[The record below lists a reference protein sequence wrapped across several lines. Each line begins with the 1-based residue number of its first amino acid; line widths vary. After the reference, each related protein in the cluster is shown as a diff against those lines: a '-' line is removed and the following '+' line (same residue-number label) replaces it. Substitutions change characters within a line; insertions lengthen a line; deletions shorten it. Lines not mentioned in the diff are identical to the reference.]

1 MLLKPI
7 RAFQGNLIPVVRNR
21 KRDNGRRKM
30 KGRAKSG
37 KVKKRM
43 SKVVGTVH
51 EWH

>member
-7 RAFQGNLIPVVRNR
+7 RAFKGNIIPIVCNG
-21 KRDNGRRKM
+21 KRDNGRRKK

-37 KVKKRM
+37 KVKERM